1 MLSIDNNT
9 KMNIGFIGL
18 GKLGMPC
25 AEKISEKY
33 QVYGYDVVKRFSNK
47 IKIENS
53 IPSVIKNSDIIL
65 VAVPTPHAPQ
75 YDGSHPTTNLPV
87 KDFDYSIVISVLDE
101 ICSCNTKNKIICLV
115 STVLPGTCRR
125 EFKDYIDQ
133 LNFVYNPYL
142 IAMGS
147 EAYDMVHP
155 DMVILGSENG
165 ESDQH
170 VRTVEKF
177 YRSIIENNAPFHVG
191 TWEECEAFKIF
202 YNTLISA
209 RLGLVNMIQDVAERV
224 GNMNVEKVTDALKN
238 CEIRITGPRYYTAGM
253 GDGGACHP
261 RDNIA
266 LSSMAKRLQL
276 GYDLF
281 HAISDA
287 REKQTQNM
295 AMRISEIAKDTQ
307 LDIIINGKAYKPGVP
322 YTIGSPSLLLAHYLE
337 ELGHTVKFADPE
349 TGDVIEDKTKGLIVT
364 AHAPAITYGHT
375 GKQLENNLYFEPHKD
390 SVIFDVWRNYTGPLK
405 SVRYGN
411 TRKD

>member
-1 MLSIDNNT
+1 
-9 KMNIGFIGL
+9 MNIGFIGL
-18 GKLGMPC
+18 GKLGLAC
-25 AEKISEKY
+25 AEKIAEKY
-33 QVYGYDVVKRFSNK
+33 HVFGYDVATRQSQKVK
-47 IKIENS
+47 ILG
-53 IPSVIKNSDIIL
+53 SVAAVVEQCDLIL
-65 VAVPTPHAPQ
+65 IAVPTPHESE
-75 YDGSHPTTNLPV
+75 YDGSKPTTHLPV
-87 KDFDYSIVISVLDE
+87 KDFDYSIVSSVLDQV
-101 ICSCNTKNKIICLV
+101 CRCNTENKIVSLI

-147 EAYDMVHP
+147 EAYDMVNP

-165 ESDQH
+165 ESDEY

-177 YRSIIENNAPFHVG
+177 YRSIIENDAPFHVG

-209 RLGLVNMIQDVAERV
+209 RLGLVNMIQDVAEKV

-266 LSSMAKRLQL
+266 LSSMAKRFQL

-281 HAISDA
+281 HAISNA
-287 REKQTQNM
+287 REQQTKNM

-307 LDIIINGKAYKPGVP
+307 LDIIINGKAYKPSVP
-322 YTIGSPSLLLAHYLE
+322 YIIGSPSILLSYYLE

-349 TGDVIEDKTKGLIVT
+349 TGDVIEDNTKGLIVT
-364 AHAPAITYGHT
+364 AHAPTITYGHT

-390 SVIFDVWRNYTGPLK
+390 SVIFDVWRNYSGPLK